1 MEPIEDPVELPR
13 LIDRV
18 LRRIARRDDYG
29 QLLACGHV
37 VRRIENITDPYLW
50 RSDIRRQAR
59 ADRIQVRTRENRETV
74 WAMRPNADSET
85 ARIEGAAYLAI
96 LREVVP
102 ASVAHRHEPLVVA
115 RDGEE
120 AVFGCARCPA
130 LGYADGGAGVVGGG
144 LVEDECPHESKPRT
158 TDLAAAWGPRESG
171 S

>member
-96 LREVVP
+96 LRKSCPPRSPTGTSLWSSHATVKRRSSDARGARRSDMP
-102 ASVAHRHEPLVVA
+102 MAEP
-115 RDGEE
+115 E
-120 AVFGCARCPA
+120 
-130 LGYADGGAGVVGGG
+130 
-144 LVEDECPHESKPRT
+144 
-158 TDLAAAWGPRESG
+158 
-171 S
+171 